1 MSTLQRHDPFSAAIE
16 AAADEVGKSLV
27 HVSVSVLARTPAGIH
42 RGEAFGSG
50 VVWDARGHIVTNAH
64 VVNGAQ
70 EVRVTLADGRSYI
83 AEIVGMDTA
92 YDLAVLRIRA
102 GQGDRVSL
110 YPARLGDSDRVRPG
124 KVVIALGSP
133 LGLEKT
139 VTMGVIS
146 ARDRSLISP
155 SGYPLDG
162 LLQTDAAINPGNSG
176 GPLATL
182 EGEVIGINTA
192 MLRTAQ
198 GLGFAIPSN
207 LVRSVVEQLLS
218 RGRAAHPW
226 LGISGEPHVVDP
238 VWVQVFGLPADRGVL
253 VTRVYPDSP
262 AWRAGVQP
270 GDLILAVD
278 DAAVRTPGDIRRR
291 LAGRQV
297 GESVRL
303 LLVRDG
309 KVVTDTVRLEELPP
323 ALVA

>member
-1 MSTLQRHDPFSAAIE
+1 MSTARLYDPFSAAIE

-27 HVSVSVLARTPAGIH
+27 HVAVAVLARTHTGIQ
-42 RGEAFGSG
+42 RGEGFGSG
-50 VVWDARGHIVTNAH
+50 IVWDTKGNIVTNAH

-70 EVRVTLADGRSYI
+70 QVRVTLADGRSYP
-83 AEIVGMDTA
+83 AEVVGMDAA
-92 YDLAVLRIRA
+92 YDLAVLRIDDGQANRA
-102 GQGDRVSL
+102 NL
-110 YPARLGDSDRVRPG
+110 YPARLGDSDQVRPG

-133 LGLEKT
+133 MGLEKT

-146 ARDRSLISP
+146 ARDRSLVSP

-192 MLRTAQ
+192 MLRAAQ

-207 LVRSVVEQLLS
+207 LVRSVVAQLLS

-226 LGISGEPHVVDP
+226 LGISGEPNVIDP
-238 VWVQVFGLPADRGVL
+238 VWVQVFSMPTDRGVL
-253 VTRVYPDSP
+253 VTQVYPDSP
-262 AWRAGVQP
+262 AWRAGIRP
-270 GDLILAVD
+270 GDFILTVD
-278 DAAVRTPGDIRRR
+278 DVAVSTPGDVRRR
-291 LAGRQV
+291 LAGRRV
-297 GESVRL
+297 GEPVRL

-309 KVVTDTVRLEELPP
+309 KMITETVRLEELPQT
-323 ALVA
+323 LVA